1 MPKAAEYHEHAS
13 VEEIIHPHEDMLAD
27 TPEQAAGPAY
37 RSDKPTAMAALREPG
52 LRCCRCDLCATR
64 TQVVFGVGS
73 PTARLVIIGEGPG
86 EQEDKAGQPFVGRA
100 GQMLNSLL
108 EEAGIARDDVWIT
121 NTVKCRPTVLQGKRV
136 ANRPPRVPEIKA
148 CAIWRLGELDIIKPQ
163 VICCLGAVAAKA
175 ILARD
180 VKMTQERGQWLPFGL
195 PVEGMEGTEVI
206 ISYHP
211 AYILRQE
218 GEAYDRIRGQAAADF
233 TLIASRLR

>member
-1 MPKAAEYHEHAS
+1 MPRAAQYHEHAS

-37 RSDKPTAMAALREPG
+37 HDDKASAIAALSEPG
-52 LRCCRCDLCATR
+52 RRCCRCDLCATR

-121 NTVKCRPTVLQGKRV
+121 NTVKCRPTVVQGNRV
-136 ANRPPRVPEIKA
+136 ANRAPRVPEIKA
-148 CAIWRLGELDIIKPQ
+148 CAIWRLGELDIIKPK
-163 VICCLGAVAAKA
+163 VVCCLGAVAAKA

-195 PVEGMEGTEVI
+195 SIEGLEGTEVI
-206 ISYHP
+206 ITYHP

-233 TLIASRLR
+233 GMIKGKLR